1 MIGFD
6 SPAMRRA
13 FGRGALLFLVVLVTG
28 CFGDGDKGKIPI
40 GLTDDDLVVTE
51 QPLEAALAASPV
63 REATRS
69 GKDDGATGWD
79 YRFEE
84 QIDPPTNSV
93 VKRRFRVTIA
103 NRSEQVR
110 VVRLE
115 LHYLTPESRERA
127 RTRTLRLVVVP
138 PFTEKT
144 VSGYTQFLAERK
156 VIAELSAAEV
166 VPE

>member
-1 MIGFD
+1 MIRFD
-6 SPAMRRA
+6 SPATRRA
-13 FGRGALLFLVVLVTG
+13 FGCGALLVLVVLGTG
-28 CFGDGDKGKIPI
+28 CFGDEDKGKIPI
-40 GLTDDDLVVTE
+40 GLTADDLVVTE
-51 QPLEAALAASPV
+51 QPLEAALASSPV

-79 YRFEE
+79 HRFEE
-84 QIDPPTNSV
+84 QVDAPANGV

-103 NRSEQVR
+103 NRSEKVR

-127 RTRTLRLVVVP
+127 RSRTLRLVVVP

-156 VIAELSAAEV
+156 LVAELSAAEV

>member
-1 MIGFD
+1 MIRFD

-13 FGRGALLFLVVLVTG
+13 FGRGALLLLVVIVTG
-28 CFGDGDKGKIPI
+28 CSGGEDEGRIPI

-79 YRFEE
+79 HRFEE
-84 QIDPPTNSV
+84 QVDPPTNGV

-103 NRSEQVR
+103 NRSEKVR

-115 LHYLTPESRERA
+115 LHYLAPGSRERA
-127 RTRTLRLVVVP
+127 RSRTLRLVVVP

-156 VIAELSAAEV
+156 IIAEMSAAEV

>member
-1 MIGFD
+1 MIRFD
-6 SPAMRRA
+6 SPAARRA
-13 FGRGALLFLVVLVTG
+13 FGRGALLLLVVLVAG
-28 CFGDGDKGKIPI
+28 CFGDEDKGKIPI
-40 GLTDDDLVVTE
+40 GLTHDDLVVTE

-79 YRFEE
+79 HRFEE
-84 QIDPPTNSV
+84 QVDPPKDGV

-103 NRSEQVR
+103 NRSDKVR

-115 LHYLTPESRERA
+115 LLYLTAETRERA
-127 RTRTLRLVVVP
+127 RSRALRLVVVP
-138 PFTEKT
+138 PFTQKT

-156 VIAELSAAEV
+156 LVAELSAAEI